1 MEADKMK
8 WNEVRKIY
16 PDQFVKL
23 EILESHNEEDKEI
36 VDEVAIIEPLDESE
50 ATDELLNSKNNELVY
65 HTSNEEISL
74 QIRNRLGLRRTLK

>member
-1 MEADKMK
+1 MK

-23 EILESHNEEDKEI
+23 EVLESHTVGDKEI
-36 VDEVAIIEPLDESE
+36 IDEVAIIEPLDESK
-50 ATDELLNSKNNELVY
+50 ATNELLNSKDNELVY
-65 HTSNEEISL
+65 HTSNKEIHL